1 MALLILRESNNTTR
15 YTSKRPNPRHR
26 PCFATP
32 RSGHITTPR
41 PNSSLARQW
50 GNITMPHLGNT
61 LARYPDSTQA
71 PRPSNTLALHRVNPA
86 PRQIHPRSASG
97 PQRPNAVS
105 GSTPVPHRAHN
116 IPALPRGP
124 SQEPRNKKI
133 GPNCNFFAIG
143 NCCELPNRESRHK
156 NAGNLPC
163 EGPFSLC
170 GDREEFAIA
179 KKLQRCRDFCFHDGR
194 IVPTDRFHD
203 GRITATG
210 GYRRG
215 GGSPQ
220 RGKSRRCAYSRRQ
233 RGQQRLGSLIGRGAP
248 QALPD
253 RIGRQPVCRG
263 VCCGLDGA
271 AAPRS

>member
-143 NCCELPNRESRHK
+143 NCCELPIANRGTKTQQKWHISSLKEPRRAPNRKKVAKIPSFLFF
-156 NAGNLPC
+156 AM
-163 EGPFSLC
+163 GP
-170 GDREEFAIA
+170 IA
-179 KKLQRCRDFCFHDGR
+179 
-194 IVPTDRFHD
+194 
-203 GRITATG
+203 ATG
-210 GYRRG
+210 QITRKR
-215 GGSPQ
+215 
-220 RGKSRRCAYSRRQ
+220 AEHHD
-233 RGQQRLGSLIGRGAP
+233 QQPEIRNKKGARHADASEKTNSAEIYASLAP
-248 QALPD
+248 Y
-253 RIGRQPVCRG
+253 C
-263 VCCGLDGA
+263 
-271 AAPRS
+271 S

>member
-1 MALLILRESNNTTR
+1 MFRNAALG
-15 YTSKRPNPRHR
+15 PHHD
-26 PCFATP
+26 ATP
-32 RSGHITTPR
+32 KQFPSAAVGQHHDAAPG
-41 PNSSLARQW
+41 Q
-50 GNITMPHLGNT
+50 HLG
-61 LARYPDSTQA
+61 AVPGQHPSAAAKQYPGAASSQ
-71 PRPSNTLALHRVNPA
+71 PCPA
-86 PRQIHPRSASG
+86 PDPPPLRIG
-97 PQRPNAVS
+97 PITSQHCL
-105 GSTPVPHRAHN
+105 G
-116 IPALPRGP
+116 ALPGT
-124 SQEPRNKKI
+124 QKQKI

-203 GRITATG
+203 GRIAATG

-248 QALPD
+248 PRPC
-253 RIGRQPVCRG
+253 RIGLGGSPCAEGFAADWTERQPL
-263 VCCGLDGA
+263 GLEA
-271 AAPRS
+271 AGEGRLWVWLA